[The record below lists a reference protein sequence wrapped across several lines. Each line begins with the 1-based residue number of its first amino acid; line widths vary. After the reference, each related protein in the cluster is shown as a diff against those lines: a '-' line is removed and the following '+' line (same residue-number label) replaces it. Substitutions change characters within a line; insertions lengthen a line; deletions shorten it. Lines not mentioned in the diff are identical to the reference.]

1 MKQYYLYFI
10 FVTASNFL
18 QAQLV
23 SCNLSWLANK
33 EIRTESFKGIQSNA
47 VESVQTDDKGNFSLP
62 YHQSDYGVGYL
73 ISADKKSFFIILN
86 GEDVTFSGESSRE
99 LQSIAITNGQENL
112 LFEQYAQENRVREQA
127 LSAGIY
133 LEKIYI
139 GNTLLSSNQKT
150 TQSITKEKA
159 RLKTEDAT
167 FLNNLPRNS
176 CVSWYLPTRKLLSS
190 ASTIAKYRTQEIPA
204 KIAAFKAL
212 DYTDKRLYKSG
223 LFKDA
228 IASQMF

>member
-1 MKQYYLYFI
+1 MLNMKQYYLYLI
-10 FVTASNFL
+10 FVIASNFL
-18 QAQLV
+18 QAQTVLD
-23 SCNLSWLANK
+23 NLSRLANQ
-33 EIRTESFKGIQSNA
+33 EIRTKSFKSLQSNA
-47 VESVQTDDKGNFSLP
+47 VASVKTDDKGNFSLP
-62 YHQSDYGVGYL
+62 YYQSDYGVGFL
-73 ISADKKSFFIILN
+73 ISADEKSFFTILN
-86 GEDVTFSGESSRE
+86 GEDVTFRGESSRE
-99 LQSIAITNGQENL
+99 LQSIAITNG
-112 LFEQYAQENRVREQA
+112 QENRVREQA

-167 FLNNLPRNS
+167 FLNNLPKNS
-176 CVSWYLPTRKLLSS
+176 CVSWYLATRRLLSS
-190 ASTIAKYRTQEIPA
+190 VSTIAKYRTQEIPA

-212 DYTDKRLYKSG
+212 DYTDKRIYKSR
-223 LFKDA
+223 LFKNA